1 MDQITTVGIDLA
13 KSVFQVHGV
22 DATGAVVVQRRLRR
36 AQVMAFF
43 AKLPPCLVGMEAC
56 ATAHYWARQLRDL
69 GHDVRLIPPRHV
81 KAYVRRN
88 KNDRAD
94 AEAICEAVTRPRTRN
109 VPIKSEAQQAALMM
123 HRARDLLVRQ
133 RTMLVNALR
142 GHLAEFGIVAA
153 QGLGQVASLV
163 AVVADEKD
171 TRLLGA
177 ARATLA
183 VLVGQ
188 IREVDAAVAELEAR
202 ILAGHQ
208 ESAASRLL
216 ATIPGIGPFI
226 ASAIVAT
233 VPDPSVFRNGREFA
247 AWLGL
252 VPRQNSTG
260 GKERLGG
267 ISKQG
272 DRYLRRL
279 LVNGAFSAL
288 RSKHGRAD
296 PWLVALCDRK
306 PLLVAAVAVA
316 NKLARV
322 AWAVLSRGKAFHRP
336 PRAEAAA
343 A

>member
-1 MDQITTVGIDLA
+1 
-13 KSVFQVHGV
+13 
-22 DATGAVVVQRRLRR
+22 
-36 AQVMAFF
+36 
-43 AKLPPCLVGMEAC
+43 
-56 ATAHYWARQLRDL
+56 
-69 GHDVRLIPPRHV
+69 
-81 KAYVRRN
+81 
-88 KNDRAD
+88 
-94 AEAICEAVTRPRTRN
+94 
-109 VPIKSEAQQAALMM
+109 
-123 HRARDLLVRQ
+123 
-133 RTMLVNALR
+133 
-142 GHLAEFGIVAA
+142 
-153 QGLGQVASLV
+153 
-163 AVVADEKD
+163 
-171 TRLLGA
+171 
-177 ARATLA
+177 

-226 ASAIVAT
+226 ASAIMAT
-233 VPDPSVFRNGREFA
+233 VPDPSVFRSGREFA

>member
-1 MDQITTVGIDLA
+1 MDQIRTVGIDLA
-13 KSVFQVHGV
+13 KSVFQVHGI
-22 DATGAVVVQRRLRR
+22 DATGAVVLQRRLRR
-36 AQVMAFF
+36 AHVIAFF
-43 AKLPPCLVGMEAC
+43 AKLPPCLVGLEAC
-56 ATAHYWARQLRDL
+56 ASAHHWARQLRDL

-123 HRARDLLVRQ
+123 HRTRDLLVRQ

-142 GHLAEFGIVAA
+142 GHLAEFGIVTP
-153 QGLGQVASLV
+153 QGLGHVATL
-163 AVVADEKD
+163 AAIVADKND
-171 TRLLGA
+171 TRLPGS
-177 ARATLA
+177 ARDTLA
-183 VLVGQ
+183 VVVAQ
-188 IREVDAAVAELEAR
+188 ISAVDAAVADLETK
-202 ILAGHQ
+202 ILTWHQ
-208 ESAASRLL
+208 ETDASRRL
-216 ATIPGIGPFI
+216 ATIPGVGPLI

-233 VPDPSVFRNGREFA
+233 VPDPSVFRSSREFA

-260 GKERLGG
+260 GKERLGS

-279 LVNGAFSAL
+279 LINGAFSAL
-288 RSKHGRAD
+288 RSKHGRVD
-296 PWLVALCDRK
+296 PWFVALRDRK
-306 PLLVAAVAVA
+306 PPLVAAVAVA
-316 NKLARV
+316 NKLARI
-322 AWAVLSRGKAFHRP
+322 AWAVMSRGEAFHRP
-336 PRAEAAA
+336 HRAEAAA